1 MIVVRV
7 ISEAQA
13 IETRMC
19 YADTTAFPFSSEW
32 QYLSTDV
39 FLFNGHQFDKVINNI
54 SMSNTKKKK
63 KILANERLEYLY
75 ITAQLMNVKYFGD
88 NDVVYPLYNFQIS
101 NDAESKY
108 QTFVSENIEAIRIID
123 NLPLYSAGNNI
134 DAKIDV
140 KALTSGDKDNIMGF
154 FGRQLQNLAQ
164 TGGFGK
170 PVLALIG
177 EMGNF
182 IESNAKKKE
191 YRFSSTIRLFEQKSF
206 DTRLHSIRVYAMVTP
221 NTPAIRMNTAAIGK
235 FMDTCTA
242 AELTKGDLEKL
253 LAYKS
258 YPLIVV
264 ANYKSLYKL
273 DGISGDEVNFANIDK
288 RKVNVENNY
297 RDKLISDDTYKQE
310 KTFTDFLTIFAN
322 FKSQIELYTL
332 NARTGNIDAANN
344 ALGSIV
350 QSYVGLLNEYNLIN
364 FKYKDNNIFIKS
376 FKTEYASIIDFASYY
391 LENDP
396 ILRGVKGLCSTL
408 IDMNKSGIPLKP
420 TDQENMLRNLRHRDN
435 LNDDF
440 NTKTKEGQNITTL
453 INQIENSLFAQE
465 FNPLIAKLN
474 STPVKE
480 DVKDENLALLS
491 EKMSATSCQI
501 CRDRTQE
508 AIKHYYNRLE
518 ELQKANRL
526 KEYTD
531 LSRNTELT
539 LIGYRKTLIRLKN
552 NINKYPQGSVEFTA
566 YARQTAEIER
576 DVNNL
581 KDIIVLNLNDKN
593 SQTIESAN
601 AKILSLIDAV
611 NANIEFIKQNN
622 PSLMEE
628 IKTET
633 IETETTKTGNV
644 NNLNDETSTET
655 GETNKSNVETST
667 ETGNVNNLNEETSTE
682 TDNVNNLNEKTS
694 TKTGEMNKSN
704 EEIST
709 ETGEANKPNN
719 ATLTGSDE
727 ANKLNYFTAS

>member
-1 MIVVRV
+1 MKKIFVTLLLTV
-7 ISEAQA
+7 IFHVFSDAQA
-13 IETRMC
+13 VETRMC
-19 YADTTAFPFSSEW
+19 FADTTAFPFSGEW

-39 FLFNGHQFDKVINNI
+39 FLFNGHKFDKVINDI
-54 SMSNTKKKK
+54 YLPSTKKGKK
-63 KILANERLEYLY
+63 KILSSEKLEYLY

-101 NDAESKY
+101 NDSESKY

-140 KALTSGDKDNIMGF
+140 KALTSSDKDNIMGF

-164 TGGFGK
+164 TGGIGK
-170 PVLALIG
+170 PILALIG

-206 DTRLHSIRVYAMVTP
+206 DTRLHSIRVYVMVTP
-221 NTPAIRMNTAAIGK
+221 NTPSIHMNTTAIGK
-235 FMDTCTA
+235 FMDTCTV
-242 AELTKGDLEKL
+242 AELTKADLEKL
-253 LAYKS
+253 LPYRT
-258 YPLIVV
+258 YPVIVV

-376 FKTEYASIIDFASYY
+376 FRSEYASIIDFASYY

-396 ILRGVKGLCSTL
+396 ILRGIKGMCATL
-408 IDMNKSGIPLKP
+408 VDLNRSGIPLKP
-420 TDQENMLRNLRHRDN
+420 ADQENVLRSLRHRDN
-435 LNDDF
+435 LNADF
-440 NTKTKEGQNITTL
+440 NTKTKEGQNIATL
-453 INQIENSLFAQE
+453 ISQVENSLFAQE
-465 FNPLIAKLN
+465 FNPLILKLN

-480 DVKDENLALLS
+480 DVKDVNIVQLS
-491 EKMSATSCQI
+491 EKMSSTSCQI
-501 CRDRTQE
+501 CRDRTQD

-518 ELQKANRL
+518 ELQKASKL
-526 KEYTD
+526 KEYTG
-531 LSRNTELT
+531 LARNAEMSL
-539 LIGYRKTLIRLKN
+539 LGYEKTLVLLKYN
-552 NINKYPQGSVEFTA
+552 LNRYPQGSIEFNT
-566 YARQTAEIER
+566 YSRRITETER

-581 KDIIVLNLNDKN
+581 KDVIIINLNDKN

-601 AKILSLIDAV
+601 TKILNLTDSV
-611 NANIEFIKQNN
+611 NANIEFIKQNS
-622 PSLMEE
+622 PVLLEE
-628 IKTET
+628 IKVEQPKDT
-633 IETETTKTGNV
+633 I
-644 NNLNDETSTET
+644 
-655 GETNKSNVETST
+655 
-667 ETGNVNNLNEETSTE
+667 
-682 TDNVNNLNEKTS
+682 
-694 TKTGEMNKSN
+694 SN
-704 EEIST
+704 E
-709 ETGEANKPNN
+709 
-719 ATLTGSDE
+719 
-727 ANKLNYFTAS
+727 

>member
-1 MIVVRV
+1 MRKIFVTLLLIVIFHVT
-7 ISEAQA
+7 SEAQA
-13 IETRMC
+13 VETRMC
-19 YADTTAFPFSSEW
+19 FADTTAFPFSGEW
-32 QYLSTDV
+32 QYLSTDI
-39 FLFNGHQFDKVINNI
+39 FLFNGHKFDKVINDI
-54 SMSNTKKKK
+54 YLPSAKKGKKKV
-63 KILANERLEYLY
+63 LGNEKLEYLY

-101 NDAESKY
+101 NDSESKY

-140 KALTSGDKDNIMGF
+140 KALTSSDRDNIMGF
-154 FGRQLQNLAQ
+154 FGRQLQNLAS
-164 TGGFGK
+164 TGGIGK
-170 PVLALIG
+170 PILALIG

-206 DTRLHSIRVYAMVTP
+206 DSRLHSIRIYVMVTP
-221 NTPAIRMNTAAIGK
+221 NTPTIHMNTTTLSK
-235 FMDTCTA
+235 FMDTCTV
-242 AELTKGDLEKL
+242 AELTKADLERL
-253 LAYKS
+253 LPYKAY
-258 YPLIVV
+258 PMIVV

-376 FKTEYASIIDFASYY
+376 FKSEYASIIDFASYY

-396 ILRGVKGLCSTL
+396 TLRGIKIMCSTL
-408 IDMNKSGIPLKP
+408 VDLNKSGIPLKP
-420 TDQENMLRNLRHRDN
+420 ADQEHALRNLRHRDN
-435 LNDDF
+435 ISGDF

-465 FNPLIAKLN
+465 FNPLIARLN
-474 STPVKE
+474 STLVKE
-480 DVKDENLALLS
+480 DAKDENVSQLS
-491 EKMSATSCQI
+491 EKIASTSCQI
-501 CRDRTQE
+501 CRDRTQD

-518 ELQKANRL
+518 DVQKVNRL
-526 KEYTD
+526 KEYIE
-531 LSRNTELT
+531 LSRNLEMS
-539 LIGYRKTLIRLKN
+539 LIGYEKTLILLKH
-552 NINKYPQGSVEFTA
+552 NINKYQQGSMEFNA
-566 YARQTAEIER
+566 YSRRISEIER
-576 DVNNL
+576 DINNL
-581 KDIIVLNLNDKN
+581 KDITGVNMNDKN

-601 AKILSLIDAV
+601 TKIVSLTDSV
-611 NANIEFIKQNN
+611 NVNIEFIKQNS
-622 PSLMEE
+622 PALLEE
-628 IKTET
+628 I
-633 IETETTKTGNV
+633 IEEPKIENV
-644 NNLNDETSTET
+644 QDTV
-655 GETNKSNVETST
+655 SN
-667 ETGNVNNLNEETSTE
+667 
-682 TDNVNNLNEKTS
+682 
-694 TKTGEMNKSN
+694 
-704 EEIST
+704 
-709 ETGEANKPNN
+709 
-719 ATLTGSDE
+719 
-727 ANKLNYFTAS
+727 

>member
-1 MIVVRV
+1 MKKIFVTLLLMVVFRV
-7 ISEAQA
+7 ITDAQA
-13 IETRMC
+13 VETRMC
-19 YADTTAFPFSSEW
+19 YADTTAFPFSGEW
-32 QYLSTDV
+32 QYLSTDI
-39 FLFNGHQFDKVINNI
+39 FLFNGHQFDKVINSIYMPNP
-54 SMSNTKKKK
+54 KKSRK
-63 KILANERLEYLY
+63 KILSNEKLEYLY

-101 NDAESKY
+101 NDNDSKY

-140 KALTSGDKDNIMGF
+140 KALTSSDKDNIMGF

-164 TGGFGK
+164 TGGIGK
-170 PVLALIG
+170 PILALIG

-221 NTPAIRMNTAAIGK
+221 STPTIHMNTAAISK
-235 FMDTCTA
+235 FMDTCTV
-242 AELTKGDLEKL
+242 AELTKGALEKL
-253 LAYKS
+253 LSYRA

-376 FKTEYASIIDFASYY
+376 FKSEYASIIDFASYY

-396 ILRGVKGLCSTL
+396 MLRGVKGLCTTL
-408 IDMNKSGIPLKP
+408 VDLNKNGIPLKP
-420 TDQENMLRNLRHRDN
+420 ADQENVLRNLRHRDN
-435 LNDDF
+435 LSGDF
-440 NTKTKEGQNITTL
+440 NTKTKEGQNIATL
-453 INQIENSLFAQE
+453 IKQVENSLFAQE

-480 DVKDENLALLS
+480 DVRDENLTQLS
-491 EKMSATSCQI
+491 EKMSSTSCQI

-508 AIKHYYNRLE
+508 AIKHYNNRLE
-518 ELQKANRL
+518 ELLKTVKL
-526 KEYTD
+526 KEYAE
-531 LSRNTELT
+531 LSRKTEIS
-539 LIGYRKTLIRLKN
+539 LIGYEKTLVLLKN
-552 NINKYPQGSVEFTA
+552 NLNKYPQGSVELNA
-566 YARQTAEIER
+566 YTRQISEIER

-581 KDIIVLNLNDKN
+581 KDIIATNLNDKN

-601 AKILSLIDAV
+601 AKIAGLTDSLNVNID
-611 NANIEFIKQNN
+611 FIKQNN
-622 PSLMEE
+622 PGLLEE
-628 IKTET
+628 IKTE
-633 IETETTKTGNV
+633 
-644 NNLNDETSTET
+644 
-655 GETNKSNVETST
+655 ETNAE
-667 ETGNVNNLNEETSTE
+667 NESKIE
-682 TDNVNNLNEKTS
+682 
-694 TKTGEMNKSN
+694 G
-704 EEIST
+704 
-709 ETGEANKPNN
+709 
-719 ATLTGSDE
+719 
-727 ANKLNYFTAS
+727 

>member
-1 MIVVRV
+1 MKKLFFTLLCITAFSAV
-7 ISEAQA
+7 SKAQA
-13 IETRMC
+13 VETRMC
-19 YADTTAFPFSSEW
+19 YADTTAFPFSGEW
-32 QYLSTDV
+32 QYLSTDI

-54 SMSNTKKKK
+54 YLPNPKKKK
-63 KILANERLEYLY
+63 KILANEKLEYLY

-88 NDVVYPLYNFQIS
+88 NDVVYPLYNFQVS
-101 NDAESKY
+101 NNNDSQY

-140 KALTSGDKDNIMGF
+140 KALTSSDKDNIMGF
-154 FGRQLQNLAQ
+154 FGKQLQNLAQ
-164 TGGFGK
+164 TGGIGK
-170 PVLALIG
+170 PILALIG

-221 NTPAIRMNTAAIGK
+221 NTPNIHMNTAAISK
-235 FMDTCTA
+235 FMDTCTV
-242 AELTKGDLEKL
+242 AELTKSDLEKL
-253 LAYKS
+253 LSYRA

-350 QSYVGLLNEYNLIN
+350 QSYVGLLSEYNLIN
-364 FKYKDNNIFIKS
+364 FKYKDNNIFVKS
-376 FKTEYASIIDFASYY
+376 FKSEYASIIDFASYY

-408 IDMNKSGIPLKP
+408 VDLNKSGIPLKP
-420 TDQENMLRNLRHRDN
+420 TDQENILRNLRHRDN
-435 LNDDF
+435 LSGDF

-465 FNPLIAKLN
+465 FNPLIARLN
-474 STPVKE
+474 STPVQE
-480 DVKDENLALLS
+480 NIKDENLAQLS
-491 EKMSATSCQI
+491 EKMSSTSCQI
-501 CRDRTQE
+501 CRDRTQD

-518 ELQKANRL
+518 DLQKSSKL
-526 KEYTD
+526 KEYTE
-531 LSRNTELT
+531 LSRNTELS
-539 LIGYRKTLIRLKN
+539 LIGYEKTLALLKN
-552 NINKYPQGSVEFTA
+552 NVTKYPQGSVEFTA
-566 YARQTAEIER
+566 YSRQISEIER

-581 KDIIVLNLNDKN
+581 KDIIVINLNDKN
-593 SQTIESAN
+593 SQTIESTN
-601 AKILSLIDAV
+601 TKILNLADSV
-611 NANIEFIKQNN
+611 NSNIEFIKQNN
-622 PSLMEE
+622 PGLLEE
-628 IKTET
+628 IKMET
-633 IETETTKTGNV
+633 AKAE
-644 NNLNDETSTET
+644 ET
-655 GETNKSNVETST
+655 GEI
-667 ETGNVNNLNEETSTE
+667 NER
-682 TDNVNNLNEKTS
+682 
-694 TKTGEMNKSN
+694 N
-704 EEIST
+704 EEIQ
-709 ETGEANKPNN
+709 
-719 ATLTGSDE
+719 
-727 ANKLNYFTAS
+727 

>member
-1 MIVVRV
+1 MKKIFVTVLLV
-7 ISEAQA
+7 AGFSIISKAQA

-19 YADTTAFPFSSEW
+19 FADTTAFPFSGEW

-39 FLFNGHQFDKVINNI
+39 FLFNGHQFDKVINDI
-54 SMSNTKKKK
+54 YLPSKKKGK
-63 KILANERLEYLY
+63 KRILENERLEYLY

-101 NDAESKY
+101 NESDSRY

-170 PVLALIG
+170 PILALIG

-191 YRFSSTIRLFEQKSF
+191 YRFSSTIRLFEQKNF
-206 DTRLHSIRVYAMVTP
+206 DTRLHSIRIYAMVTP
-221 NTPAIRMNTAAIGK
+221 NTPALHMNTASLRK
-235 FMDTCTA
+235 FMDTCTVT
-242 AELTKGDLEKL
+242 ELTRGALEKL
-253 LAYKS
+253 LTYRT

-264 ANYKSLYKL
+264 ANYKSLYRL
-273 DGISGDEVNFANIDK
+273 DGISGDEVNYANIDK

-310 KTFTDFLTIFAN
+310 KTFTDFLTIFAS

-332 NARTGNIDAANN
+332 NARTGNIEAANN

-350 QSYVGLLNEYNLIN
+350 QSYVGLINEYNLIN
-364 FKYKDNNIFIKS
+364 FKYKDNNVFIKS
-376 FKTEYASIIDFASYY
+376 FKSEYASIIDFASYY

-396 ILRGVKGLCSTL
+396 VLRGVKVMCVTL
-408 IDMNKSGIPLKP
+408 VDLNKNGIPLNP
-420 TDQENMLRNLRHRDN
+420 ANQESALRNLRHRDN
-435 LNDDF
+435 LNGDF

-465 FNPLIAKLN
+465 FNPLIARLN
-474 STPVKE
+474 STPVNE
-480 DVKDENLALLS
+480 NTKDENVIQLS
-491 EKMSATSCQI
+491 EKISSTSCQI

-518 ELQKANRL
+518 DLQKANSL
-526 KEYTD
+526 KKYTE
-531 LSRNTELT
+531 LSRNTEIS
-539 LIGYRKTLIRLKN
+539 LISHEKTLNLLKN
-552 NINKYPQGSVEFTA
+552 SINRYQEGSIEFNA
-566 YARQTAEIER
+566 YSRRISEIER
-576 DVNNL
+576 DINNL
-581 KDIIVLNLNDKN
+581 KAIIGINMNDKN
-593 SQTIESAN
+593 SQTIESTN
-601 AKILSLIDAV
+601 EKILNYTESV

-622 PSLMEE
+622 PALLEE
-628 IKTET
+628 VKTE
-633 IETETTKTGNV
+633 EVSETKTEV
-644 NNLNDETSTET
+644 TDEPANN
-655 GETNKSNVETST
+655 
-667 ETGNVNNLNEETSTE
+667 
-682 TDNVNNLNEKTS
+682 
-694 TKTGEMNKSN
+694 
-704 EEIST
+704 
-709 ETGEANKPNN
+709 
-719 ATLTGSDE
+719 
-727 ANKLNYFTAS
+727 